1 MAMPGTSANVATD
14 SLKSIPDDFCVKY
27 LPNSSNLSEK
37 ALQKGLNYFT
47 QGYIHDI
54 KIFNSDESVQAAAR
68 CWRSMR
74 KNQSPHR
81 LHLEIKN
88 DSINESHCSCKVGLN
103 GHCSHIVGLIKS
115 LQGFKLHNFS
125 NVPEQQSC
133 TSIPQQWHVPRG
145 SKIKPVPIN
154 HLVVARPTESRKRK
168 PVTCQIDL
176 DQEYVKS

>member
-1 MAMPGTSANVATD
+1 MSPCKLQHDAGDQCGKINPRID
-14 SLKSIPDDFCVKY
+14 FIWKSKMI
-27 LPNSSNLSEK
+27 
-37 ALQKGLNYFT
+37 
-47 QGYIHDI
+47 
-54 KIFNSDESVQAAAR
+54 
-68 CWRSMR
+68 RSMSR
-74 KNQSPHR
+74 IVPVK
-81 LHLEIKN
+81 LDIDN
-88 DSINESHCSCKVGLN
+88 DSCSSDIFSYSLN

>member
-1 MAMPGTSANVATD
+1 MTNPFFLTVAKAFFVD
-14 SLKSIPDDFCVKY
+14 KSCIIF
-27 LPNSSNLSEK
+27 
-37 ALQKGLNYFT
+37 F
-47 QGYIHDI
+47 IDI
-54 KIFNSDESVQAAAR
+54 D
-68 CWRSMR
+68 
-74 KNQSPHR
+74 
-81 LHLEIKN
+81 N
-88 DSINESHCSCKVGLN
+88 DSCS
-103 GHCSHIVGLIKS
+103 SDGLIKS

-176 DQEYVKS
+176 DQELPKVSTTDIMQLKMLKGTPLEYTISAGHPLVNTPLGDVQIGSILSYQVQKLLHKHMY